1 MARLRL
7 RTQLFIATLLIIS
20 ALTGAILFIVRY
32 TVRAEITKQVQ
43 ESTAASLRA
52 FQNVQ
57 RERELDLSRTVAM
70 LAELPTL
77 KALMTTEDIPTIQ
90 DASQTF
96 WKLAGSDLFLLARP
110 DGRILGFNVEK
121 PGWQPQLAEQDLIRS
136 LEHGDEATW
145 WYANGQ
151 LYGVFIR
158 PITAGVAAEQRRLGF
173 VCVGYQIDSKV
184 AEQLALVSGSQIALA
199 TRDEV
204 IASTLPTGQER
215 ELHRWIAK
223 AVPPGPGGQG
233 VSLNGEWYQ
242 VASVLIQAGPPAPVT
257 CYVLMSLQPS
267 TGFIQRL
274 NRTILLLGI
283 SAVLFAAFLLSFVSR
298 TITYPLDNLV
308 SGVSALA
315 AGDYGYSIT
324 PRGSREVAELAR
336 AFSKMRNE
344 LLAAQQRTLATER
357 IAAFGRAASSISHDL
372 RHYLAAVIANAE
384 FLYEA
389 EKLKLN
395 RDEIFN
401 EIKMASEQMID
412 LLDSLR
418 ELARGER
425 ALSPVPAA
433 LDQTARRAI
442 DAVKARLEVRDKT
455 IYLATSGEMHGV
467 FDPRKIE
474 RMFFNLVLNGCEA
487 ASQPQ
492 GKVDIILTSVGEYF
506 EIRIKDNGSGV
517 PSAIRKTLFDPFV
530 SSGKANGTGL
540 GLAIVNKIVHD
551 HFGSIKI
558 EESSPAGTVF
568 LIRLPRH
575 TDHPTEV
582 LNVDATKIT
591 SGRDEPRTKDE

>member
-7 RTQLFIATLLIIS
+7 RAQLFIATLLIIS
-20 ALTGAILFIVRY
+20 ALTGALLFIVRY

-43 ESTAASLRA
+43 ESTAASVRA

-57 RERELDLSRTVAM
+57 QERELDLSRTVAM

-77 KALMTTEDIPTIQ
+77 KALMTTEDLPTIQ

-110 DGRILGFNVEK
+110 DGRILGLHVRK
-121 PGWQPQLAEQDLIRS
+121 AGWDPQLAEQDLIRS

-145 WYANGQ
+145 WYADGQ
-151 LYGVFIR
+151 LFGVFIR
-158 PITAGVAAEQRRLGF
+158 PITAGVAAEQRQLGY
-173 VCVGYQIDSKV
+173 VAVGYQIDSKV

-199 TRDEV
+199 TEDKV
-204 IASTLPTGQER
+204 IASTLPPDQER
-215 ELHRWIAK
+215 ELHRWIARGSSAAFPAK
-223 AVPPGPGGQG
+223 E
-233 VSLNGEWYQ
+233 VSLSGERYQ

-257 CYVLMSLQPS
+257 CFVLMSLQPA

-274 NRTILLLGI
+274 NRTIFLLGI
-283 SAVLFAAFLLSFVSR
+283 SAVVLAALLLNFVSR
-298 TITYPLDNLV
+298 TITSPLDDLV

-315 AGDYGYSIT
+315 AGDYSYSIT
-324 PRGSREVAELAR
+324 PRGSREVAELAT
-336 AFSKMRNE
+336 AFSKTRNE

-395 RDEIFN
+395 RDEIFS

-425 ALSPVPAA
+425 AISPVPASF
-433 LDQTARRAI
+433 DQAARRAI
-442 DAVKARLEVRDKT
+442 DAVRARLEVRDKSISLT
-455 IYLATSGEMHGV
+455 TSGEMSGV
-467 FDPRKIE
+467 FDPKKIE

-487 ASQPQ
+487 APQPM
-492 GKVDIILTSVGEYF
+492 GKVDISLLSVGPYF
-506 EIRIKDNGSGV
+506 EARIRDNGSGV
-517 PSAIRKTLFDPFV
+517 PSTIRNTLFDPFV
-530 SSGKANGTGL
+530 SSGKSNGTGL

-558 EESSPAGTVF
+558 EESSASGTVF
-568 LIRLPRH
+568 FIRLPRH
-575 TDHPTEV
+575 TDHPGELV
-582 LNVDATKIT
+582 NGDSFKFALDQ
-591 SGRDEPRTKDE
+591 DEPRTKGE